1 MVYLDSTGREGSA
14 AEPGRQ
20 HTVGSFFQVD
30 LDVLQR
36 MTQTLGD
43 AGDQMESA
51 LKAMRSSQAGRI
63 GTDALD
69 KAADEF
75 QHTWQY
81 GLGQLQ
87 QAIKETSEGVKKAH
101 DAYKQCDDGIEQAM
115 AKINGEAMGTIDQL
129 VQAATVRGGAA

>member
-1 MVYLDSTGREGSA
+1 M
-14 AEPGRQ
+14 
-20 HTVGSFFQVD
+20 GSFFQVD

-36 MTQTLGD
+36 MTKTLGD

-51 LKAMRSSQAGRI
+51 LKAMTSSQAGQV
-63 GTDALD
+63 GTEALN
-69 KAADEF
+69 KAADSF

-87 QAIKETSEGVKKAH
+87 QVIKETSEGVKKAH

-115 AKINGEAMGTIDQL
+115 SKINSQAMGAIDQA
-129 VQAATVRGGAA
+129 VQAATVHGGAK